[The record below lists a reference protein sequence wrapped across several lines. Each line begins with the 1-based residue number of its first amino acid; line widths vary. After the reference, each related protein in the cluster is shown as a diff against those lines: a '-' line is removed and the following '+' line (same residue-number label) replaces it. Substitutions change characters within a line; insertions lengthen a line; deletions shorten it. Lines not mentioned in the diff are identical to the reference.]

1 MEELLKMARL
11 DFPDNPTI
19 NQVYSVG
26 GKRWRWNGT
35 TWQAVTGDAVEVIE
49 IAGYV
54 SYTHVQL
61 SPSNQWVVAHNLN
74 FYPNVMVIDSGGSM
88 VEGSVTQ
95 VDTNN
100 VTINFTGAISGKAH
114 LS

>member
-1 MEELLKMARL
+1 MSPQL
-11 DFPDNPTI
+11 DFPDVPEI

-26 GKRWRWNGT
+26 GRRWRWNGV
-35 TWQAVTGDAVEVIE
+35 TWQAVTGDAVEVVE

-61 SPSNQWVVAHNLN
+61 SPSDSWEIAHNLN
-74 FYPNVMVIDSGGSM
+74 FYPNVMVLDSAGNM

-95 VDTNN
+95 TDTNN
-100 VTINFTGAISGKAH
+100 LTISFTGAISGRAH
-114 LS
+114 VS

>member
-1 MEELLKMARL
+1 MARL
-11 DFPDNPTI
+11 DFPNNPTL
-19 NQVYSVG
+19 NQVYDVG
-26 GKRWRWNGT
+26 GKRWRWNGV
-35 TWQAVTGDAVEVIE
+35 TWQAVTGDAVEVVE

-61 SPSNQWVVAHNLN
+61 SPSDEWEVAHNLN
-74 FYPNVMVIDSGGSM
+74 FYPNVMVLDSSGQM

-100 VTINFTGAISGKAH
+100 LTINFTGAISGRAH
-114 LS
+114 IS